1 MVKKTAQKL
10 RRKKSQKK
18 RNSTIRKPSNRKSGG
33 RGRVTY
39 MHRKLSKKEKKNRK
53 KYIDARDISSSFKI
67 KSRIEEIDS
76 PLY

>member
-18 RNSTIRKPSNRKSGG
+18 RKSTIRKPRNRKSGG
-33 RGRVTY
+33 RVTY
-39 MHRKLSKKEKKNRK
+39 LHRKLSKKEKKNRK

-67 KSRIEEIDS
+67 KSRVEEIDS

>member
-18 RNSTIRKPSNRKSGG
+18 RKSSVRKSSNRKLG
-33 RGRVTY
+33 GRVTY
-39 MHRKLSKKEKKNRK
+39 LHRQLSKKEKKNRK